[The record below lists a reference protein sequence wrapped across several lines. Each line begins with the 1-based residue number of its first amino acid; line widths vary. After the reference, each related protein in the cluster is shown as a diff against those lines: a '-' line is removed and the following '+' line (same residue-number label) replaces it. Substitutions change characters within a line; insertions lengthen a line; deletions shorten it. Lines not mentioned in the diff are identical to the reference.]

1 MTSRSFIT
9 GAGGQ
14 DGGYLAEALADR
26 GDEVHVLALPGEP
39 LPDVPAT
46 AHVHR
51 GDVTDVE
58 ATRRLILDV
67 APDRVFNLAALSSV
81 AQSWAEPDLTA
92 QVNGAAAVALLESAR
107 LLGERGTDVRFV
119 QASSAEIFGH
129 PDASPQDEATP
140 VRPTNPYGAAKAYAH
155 LAVGVYRARGLH
167 ASSLVLYNHES
178 PRRPAQFV
186 TRKVTSTVAAI
197 ASGRADRLTL
207 GTLEPRRD
215 WGWAPDYVAALIA
228 AGDAPRADDYVIAT
242 GIAHS
247 IRDLV
252 STAFAHVG
260 IDDWEPLVDVDPAL
274 ARPSDAPELV
284 GDATRARTALGWTPT
299 VDFEEIV
306 ARMIDADLATLQ
318 RSCGST

>member
-14 DGGYLAEALADR
+14 DGGYLAEALAAR

-39 LPDVPAT
+39 LPDVPET

-58 ATRRLILDV
+58 ATRRLILDL

-81 AQSWAEPDLTA
+81 AQSWAEPDRTA
-92 QVNGAAAVALLESAR
+92 QVNGTAAVALLESAR
-107 LLGERGTDVRFV
+107 LLGERGADVRFV

-129 PDASPQDEATP
+129 PDASPQDEATS

-197 ASGRADRLTL
+197 ANGRADRLTL

-215 WGWAPDYVAALIA
+215 WGWAPDYVTAMIA
-228 AGDAPRADDYVIAT
+228 AADAPQADDYVIAT
-242 GIAHS
+242 GVAHS

-252 STAFAHVG
+252 STAFARVG
-260 IDDWEPLVDVDPAL
+260 IDDWEPLVELDPAL

-306 ARMIDADLATLQ
+306 ARMVDADLATLQ
-318 RSCGST
+318 RSRGST